1 MNAPNQN
8 VSFDDSNDE
17 AALVDLSGVGDGPT
31 FECLPRGVYSAVVD
45 ECTYGLSQRSNNP
58 MWTWRFEIIEGDYTG
73 RKLFY
78 HTPFMESTMPRVKKI
93 VGILAP
99 ELLTTKFDPQVL
111 ADNQFFVGRPIR
123 VRVDVR
129 KYEGE
134 NRNNVRD
141 VLPPAEGSESFM

>member
-1 MNAPNQN
+1 MTQNQN
-8 VSFDDSNDE
+8 MSVEDGNDD
-17 AALVDLSGVGDGPT
+17 AALVDLSGVGDSAG
-31 FECLPRGVYSAVVD
+31 FECLPRGLYEVLVD
-45 ECTYGLSQRSNNP
+45 ECTYGNSQRSGNP
-58 MWTWRFEIIEGDYTG
+58 MWTWVFEVADGDYAG

-99 ELLTTKFDPQVL
+99 ELLATKFNPQQL
-111 ADNQFFVGRPIR
+111 ADENFFVGKRCR
-123 VRVDVR
+123 ARVDVR

-141 VLPPAEGSESFM
+141 VLASQETSEGFM